1 MSIQPAST
9 LKTLHLVIHGR
20 VQGVFYRDSMR
31 REAQSLSVS
40 GWVRNRSDGT
50 VEAMVQG
57 EPGAVDALVRWAQR
71 GPVRAQVERVDIE
84 PAAGGYSSF
93 EVTN

>member
-1 MSIQPAST
+1 MAIQPSSV

-50 VEAMVQG
+50 VEAVVQG

-71 GPVRAQVERVDIE
+71 GPARAQVERVDSE
-84 PAAGGYSSF
+84 PAEGSYSNF
-93 EVTN
+93 EVIG